1 MEAVGVT
8 GLRGPNAVTASFWR
22 RRRVLVTGHTG
33 FKGSWLSLWL
43 QHLGADVHGLA
54 LPPERDDGA
63 FTAMGLPAGAT
74 VDLRDAAATTA
85 AVKAVDPEVILHLAA
100 QALVRRGYADPA
112 GTFATNVQGTAN
124 LLDAARKAPSLR
136 AVVVVTSDKVY
147 RNTDL
152 GTPRPF
158 EEDDPL
164 GGSDPYSA
172 SKASV
177 ELLVGAW
184 RVTFPGAA
192 GRAVA
197 TARAGNVIGGGDTG
211 QDRLLVDAWEA
222 ARDGDVLVLRY
233 PDAVR
238 PWQFVL
244 EPLAGY
250 LMLAERLATEPA
262 AAPPALNFGPSAD
275 DALSVSQVVKRA
287 YALWGGGEWSA
298 SGVETFAEAR
308 FLQLSSA
315 RARATLGWSPVLT
328 VDEAL
333 AWTVDWWRASAAGQD
348 RRALALGQIEEFE
361 RRMAGR

>member
-1 MEAVGVT
+1 M
-8 GLRGPNAVTASFWR
+8 TAFWR
-22 RRRVLVTGHTG
+22 GRRVLVTGHTG
-33 FKGSWLSLWL
+33 FKGSWLFLWL
-43 QHLGADVHGLA
+43 QRLGAEVHGLA

-63 FTAMGLPAGAT
+63 FTAMGLPIEQP
-74 VDLRDAAATTA
+74 VDLRDGAATEA
-85 AVKAVDPEVILHLAA
+85 AVARVDPEIILHLAA

-124 LLDAARKAPSLR
+124 LLDAARRAPSLR
-136 AVVVVTSDKVY
+136 AVVVITSDKVY

-184 RVTFPGAA
+184 RAAFPITLA
-192 GRAVA
+192 GGAVA

-222 ARDGDVLVLRY
+222 VRDGKVLVLRY
-233 PDAVR
+233 PDAMR

-250 LMLAERLATEPA
+250 LMLAERLATDPGS
-262 AAPPALNFGPSAD
+262 APPALNFGPSAD
-275 DALSVSQVVKRA
+275 DALSVSQLVKRA
-287 YALWGGGEWSA
+287 YALRGGGEWSA

-308 FLQLSSA
+308 FLQLSSE
-315 RARATLGWSPVLT
+315 RARATLGWRPVLT

-333 AWTVDWWRASAAGQD
+333 AWTVDWWRATADGAD
-348 RRALALGQIEEFE
+348 RRALAHGQIEEFD
-361 RRMAGR
+361 RRMAAR